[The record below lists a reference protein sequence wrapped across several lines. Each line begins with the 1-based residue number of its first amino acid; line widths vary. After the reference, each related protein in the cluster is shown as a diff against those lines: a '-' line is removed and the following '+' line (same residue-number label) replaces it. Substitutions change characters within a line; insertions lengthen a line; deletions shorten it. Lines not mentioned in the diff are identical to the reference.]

1 MRQEPTRIGSG
12 EPPGSRAARAYA
24 WVTAGP
30 TSFVIPVLWAVVLV
44 LAVLHLPSF
53 SAGRGNDLTPSR
65 APAIRTEV
73 ESAAARGPGSR
84 PAAAL
89 PVAVAVEAVF
99 LVAFGAAQ

>member
-53 SAGRGNDLTPSR
+53 SAGRGNDLTPSG

-84 PAAAL
+84 PVAAL